1 MEMTRGKR
9 SRSPSPS
16 NNNGAKKQSLPPID
30 ALPYMGHIEK
40 FLHSKIREQ
49 DTAMRTIALKLV
61 NIRNRT
67 SYTSHV
73 PVNLHKLVFTGTS
86 GCGKT
91 ETARWVK
98 HLFGMD
104 YGYEYERQYIEVT
117 KDRKED
123 ESVETVRPNVDALI
137 DRLNMALKYYGGGGG
152 GGGDD
157 EEGDEKRRCG
167 VYPRFIML
175 LIDEIDSMDDA
186 FIGSI
191 TSLLRSGCQTGSET
205 RRSFQLPRET
215 TLIIVFTSNYG
226 EEGIRL
232 IPKPHNDNTAKLCVC
247 EDMLQRGMSEST
259 IRQMGDI
266 VPFYPLDTETLK
278 VILMDRLEQFIKE
291 SPLCAQF
298 GEITYDGNVKNLLID
313 KVINLTEQG
322 RGIRQGLGKLLENI
336 GEFFETALYE
346 LHDKGHVVENV
357 KNTLV
362 VTLREIDL
370 KNFDEQMERE
380 WEPFL
385 NDIMRSIMANPCAY
399 GTISEYRTKEENVD
413 TISMF
418 MGGGQPI
425 HLASAVMSM
434 GTSYATQQ
442 NNLFNSCNG
451 TSPIQVVR
459 LKEKNQELEDTLGKV
474 ESLVNKNKNDPFF
487 HQKVKEVVA
496 KSKKKLSRYE
506 DNNVKSLFMTRLLKS
521 TSASQ
526 EKLDLSADESGESS
540 PVITSCS
547 SSSASSSS
555 TFEEEKAMPTVVERV
570 LAKYATM
577 TRQELDELTLSSEVD
592 QDSEED
598 RRLEE
603 ERKQRND
610 KRLFDKLMKKHA
622 HKMRICAKCGAPKS
636 AHAYNPRL
644 YKSRVGKQAIISFR
658 NTCNI
663 CRKKK

>member
-1 MEMTRGKR
+1 MEARKRKR
-9 SRSPSPS
+9 SRSPSPLS
-16 NNNGAKKQSLPPID
+16 SDSDTKKFLVPPID
-30 ALPYMGHIEK
+30 ELPYMGHIEK
-40 FLHSKIREQ
+40 FLQSKIREQ
-49 DTAMRTIALKLV
+49 NIAVRTLALKLV

-67 SYTSHV
+67 SYTGHV
-73 PVNLHKLVFTGTS
+73 PPNLHKLLFTGTS

-123 ESVETVRPNVDALI
+123 EVIETVRPDANALI
-137 DRLNMALKYYGGGGG
+137 DRLNMALKYCGE
-152 GGGDD
+152 D
-157 EEGDEKRRCG
+157 DEKRRCG

-186 FIGSI
+186 FVCNIS
-191 TSLLRSGCQTGSET
+191 SLLRSGCQTNSET
-205 RRSFQLPRET
+205 KRSFQLPRET
-215 TLIIVFTSNYG
+215 TLIIVFTANYG

-232 IPKPHNDNTAKLCVC
+232 IPKPYIDNTAKLCVC
-247 EDMLQRGMSEST
+247 EDMIQRGMSENT

-266 VPFYPLDTETLK
+266 VPFYPLNTETLK
-278 VILMDRLEQFIKE
+278 VILMGRLEQFIEE

-385 NDIMRSIMANPCAY
+385 NDIMRSIMANPCLH
-399 GTISEYRTKEENVD
+399 GTISEYRTKEESVD

-418 MGGGQPI
+418 MGSRNDSP
-425 HLASAVMSM
+425 HL
-434 GTSYATQQ
+434 TSTVLDMATGFATQQ
-442 NNLFNSCNG
+442 NSLFNSCFG

-459 LKEKNQELEDTLGKV
+459 LKEKNQELENTLDKV

-487 HQKVKEVVA
+487 HQKVKDVVT
-496 KSKKKLSRYE
+496 KSKKTLSRYE
-506 DNNVKSLFMTRLLKS
+506 DSTTKLLKWS
-521 TSASQ
+521 TTPSPCS
-526 EKLDLSADESGESS
+526 DESGESS
-540 PVITSCS
+540 PVITRCSVS
-547 SSSASSSS
+547 SSSSSSS
-555 TFEEEKAMPTVVERV
+555 SSSFEEEKAMPTVIERV
-570 LAKYATM
+570 LAKYATT

-598 RRLEE
+598 RRLEQ
-603 ERKQRND
+603 ERNQRND
-610 KRLFDKLMKKHA
+610 KRLFMKLMKKHA
-622 HKMRICAKCGAPKS
+622 QKMRVCGECGLPKNAYS
-636 AHAYNPRL
+636 YNPRL
-644 YKSRVGKQAIISFR
+644 CKSRIGKPAIISFR
-658 NTCNI
+658 TLCNI
-663 CRKKK
+663 CRTK